1 MSEPVKI
8 QKTIY
13 NSKDFNN
20 VVNTNFSQFI
30 NTKPVVATEE
40 SINESLDNL
49 YNLYNT
55 LYFDIPPSG
64 SDDSHLGIATRSLEF
79 LGLSLDDLKNEIETL
94 REENIGLKTQLLAAS
109 QINIGTQI

>member
-1 MSEPVKI
+1 MSEQVKI

-20 VVNTNFSQFI
+20 VVDTNFSQLI
-30 NTKPVVATEE
+30 NTKPSPAIEE

-64 SDDSHLGIATRSLEF
+64 SDDSHLGIATRSLDF
-79 LGLSLDDLKNEIETL
+79 LGLSLDDLRNEIENL
-94 REENIGLKTQLLAAS
+94 REENIGLKTQLLDAS

>member
-1 MSEPVKI
+1 MSEQVKI

-30 NTKPVVATEE
+30 NTKPVTPIEE
-40 SINESLDNL
+40 SINDSLDNL

-79 LGLSLDDLKNEIETL
+79 LGLSLDDLKNEIENL
-94 REENIGLKTQLLAAS
+94 RIL
-109 QINIGTQI
+109 